1 MPRSAR
7 VAPGGIVYHII
18 NRANGRLRLFKKE
31 EDFLAFYRVL
41 LLAHRRLP
49 LPILGW
55 CIMGN
60 HWHFVAIPENDGD
73 LSRFFGYLSLTH
85 ATRWQ
90 VAHNAV
96 GTGHVYQGR
105 FKNFMIQEDEHLL
118 WVLRYVERNP
128 LRAGLVRREQN
139 WKWSSLYARL
149 HGPSE
154 IQALLADWP
163 ADRPRNWVG
172 QVNRAQTE
180 AEVASIQL
188 ATKRGRPLGD
198 PDWVNGI
205 VRRYDLGGALR
216 PRGRQPG
223 WRKEQNKNVVD

>member
-1 MPRSAR
+1 MICH
-7 VAPGGIVYHII
+7 VI

-31 EDFLAFYRVL
+31 DDFLAFYQVL

-60 HWHFVAIPENDGD
+60 HWHFVVRPKNDGD
-73 LSRFFGYLSLTH
+73 LSRFFGYLNLTH

-90 VAHNAV
+90 VAHNAI

-128 LRAGLVRREQN
+128 LRAGLVRRAEK
-139 WKWSSLYARL
+139 WKWSSLHARL
-149 HGPSE
+149 EGPPE
-154 IQALLADWP
+154 IRALLAEWP
-163 ADRPRNWVG
+163 VNRPRDWIG
-172 QVNRAQTE
+172 QVNRPQTDT
-180 AEVASIQL
+180 EVESIQL
-188 ATKRGRPLGD
+188 AIKRGSPLGD
-198 PDWVNGI
+198 RAWVPRI
-205 VRRYDLGGALR
+205 ARRYDLGSTLR

-223 WRKEQNKNVVD
+223 WRKNPDGQIAS

>member
-1 MPRSAR
+1 M
-7 VAPGGIVYHII
+7 VYHII

-31 EDFLAFYRVL
+31 EDFQALYQVL
-41 LLAHRRLP
+41 LLAHCRLP

-60 HWHFVAIPENDGD
+60 HWHFVARPENDGD

-90 VAHNAV
+90 VAHNAI

-128 LRAGLVRREQN
+128 LRAGLVRRAQN

-163 ADRPRNWVG
+163 VDRPRDWVG
-172 QVNRAQTE
+172 QVNRAQTA
-180 AEVASIQL
+180 AEVESIQL
-188 ATKRGRPLGD
+188 ATKRGFPLGD
-198 PDWVNGI
+198 AKWVDRA
-205 VRRYDLGGALR
+205 VRRYDLASTLR

-223 WRKEQNKNVVD
+223 WRKEKNENVPD